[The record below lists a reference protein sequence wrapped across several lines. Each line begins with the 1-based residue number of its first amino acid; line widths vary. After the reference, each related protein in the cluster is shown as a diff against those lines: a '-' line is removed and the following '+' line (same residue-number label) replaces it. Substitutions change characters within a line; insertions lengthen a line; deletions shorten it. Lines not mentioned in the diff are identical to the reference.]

1 MPPPWGKGFFTF
13 LRKYAPLYEK
23 ERNKTKNAPME
34 TTTSLLE
41 EKNVIVEFVE
51 SQHCFLQ
58 FGMVGLGKMP
68 QEKSTQQREE
78 RIFFSVFILE
88 T

>member
-1 MPPPWGKGFFTF
+1 MFSMPPPWGKGFFTF

-41 EKNVIVEFVE
+41 EIVE
-51 SQHCFLQ
+51 SQQCFLQ

-78 RIFFSVFILE
+78 KKISVFILE

>member
-1 MPPPWGKGFFTF
+1 MFSMPPPWGKGFFTF

-23 ERNKTKNAPME
+23 ECNKTKNAPME

-51 SQHCFLQ
+51 SQQCFL
-58 FGMVGLGKMP
+58 
-68 QEKSTQQREE
+68 
-78 RIFFSVFILE
+78 
-88 T
+88 